1 LLGKWRTPERNRPL
15 TGVRDCQIDM
25 PPQDQLIPPAG
36 ELRLN
41 LGIPVDRR
49 ADRRVGPSSGSLP
62 AVDRRATPAA
72 HVDTRYK
79 FLASALTDAVWDW
92 DLIRDQIQWS
102 DALRE
107 AFGYAPRD
115 MATDSQWWVDRIHP
129 DDRGRVVQQLHEWL
143 QGRRGR
149 WMAEY
154 RFRHANGTY
163 LIVADRGTL
172 IYDQIERPV
181 RMVGGMADISAQH
194 EMARQL
200 RISQKMEAVG
210 LLAGGVAHDFNN
222 VLTAI
227 MGAAT
232 LLRSTLAGKDHNP
245 AHLDAIE
252 SAADRGARLT
262 RQLLAFGSKQML
274 EPEPLDLNTV
284 VEGLSSMLRRLIP
297 STIRVE
303 QQLQTGLP
311 PVFVDAG
318 QVEQIIVNLVLNA
331 RDAMPDGGT
340 LTLTTSLG
348 AAGARTIVLEVKDS
362 GVGMDLVTQARI
374 FEPFF
379 TTKQPGVGTGLGLS
393 TVYGIVKQS
402 GGTVTV
408 SSAPGRGSAFRVE
421 FPTMSE
427 PSRVARAT
435 KPDANVALPAAK
447 VAATILVAEDDDAVR
462 SIIRDV
468 LETAGHTVLTTCNGE
483 EAVQVARTHDGPI
496 DLLITDMMMPYKT
509 GDVASAE
516 VSVLRPGIGT
526 VLMSGYSDRLI
537 ETEDTSRTI
546 VQKPFA
552 ASELLTLVERLMQR
566 QSHRIELFKS
576 AESRTEGIASF
587 VANALRHG
595 HPAVVIVDEL
605 HRNAVAERMLAQ
617 GVDVA
622 SAVTL
627 NRLTILDAAD
637 LLTRVMRG
645 GMPDATL
652 FDEAMRGYA
661 SRVEPPHRLHVY
673 SESSDLLAAQGQL
686 TSTLRLEELWNALI
700 QRHGFVVM
708 CGYALEHLDEH
719 REALSLICGMHGH
732 AVPGK
737 NHSISGGR
745 EEVL

>member
-1 LLGKWRTPERNRPL
+1 
-15 TGVRDCQIDM
+15 M
-25 PPQDQLIPPAG
+25 PSHDQLIPPAG

-41 LGIPVDRR
+41 LGIPKDRR
-49 ADRRVGPSSGSLP
+49 ADRGVGGPSSGQGP
-62 AVDRRATPAA
+62 PVERRASPAA
-72 HVDTRYK
+72 QVDQRYK
-79 FLASALTDAVWDW
+79 VLASALTDAVWDW

-107 AFGYAPRD
+107 IFGYAPRD

-154 RFRHANGTY
+154 RFRHANGNY
-163 LIVADRGTL
+163 LTVADRGTL
-172 IYDQIERPV
+172 IFDQSERPV
-181 RMVGGMADISAQH
+181 RMVGGMADVSSQH

-232 LLRSTLAGKDHNP
+232 LLRASLAGKEHNR

-252 SAADRGARLT
+252 SAAERGARLT

-274 EPEPLDLNTV
+274 EPAPLDLNTV

-297 STIRVE
+297 AAIRVE
-303 QQLQTGLP
+303 LYLEPALP

-331 RDAMPDGGT
+331 RDAMPDGGA
-340 LTLTTSLG
+340 LTLSTSIG
-348 AAGARTIVLEVKDS
+348 ASGPRTIVLEVKDT
-362 GVGMDLVTQARI
+362 GVGMDVVTQARI

-408 SSAPGRGSAFRVE
+408 SSAPGRGAAFRVE
-421 FPTMSE
+421 FPSMADRSQ
-427 PSRVARAT
+427 VARAH
-435 KPDANVALPAAK
+435 KPDVAAVMSPAK
-447 VAATILVAEDDDAVR
+447 VSATILVAEDDDAVR

-468 LETAGHTVLTTCNGE
+468 LELAGHTVLTTCHGE
-483 EAVQVARTHDGPI
+483 EAVEVARTHAGAI

-509 GDVASAE
+509 GDIVSAE
-516 VSVLRPGIGT
+516 VSQLRPGIST
-526 VLMSGYSDRLI
+526 ILMSGYSDRLI
-537 ETEDTSRTI
+537 DANDVSGH
-546 VQKPFA
+546 VLQKPFA
-552 ASELLTLVERLMQR
+552 ASELLALVERRIWQD
-566 QSHRIELFKS
+566 SHSIGVFDNVAVR
-576 AESRTEGIASF
+576 ARAIAAF
-587 VANALRHG
+587 VAKAVRQD
-595 HPAVVIVDEL
+595 HPAVVVVDDL
-605 HRNAVAERMLAQ
+605 HRNDVAEQMLLQ

-622 SAVTL
+622 SAVAE
-627 NRLTILDAAD
+627 NRLTMLDAAE
-637 LLTRVMRG
+637 LLPQVMRD
-645 GMPDATL
+645 GMPDAL
-652 FDEAMRGYA
+652 IFDECI
-661 SRVEPPHRLHVY
+661 SRYLSHVEAPRRLHIY
-673 SESSDLLAAQGQL
+673 TEMSDRLAAQGEL
-686 TSTLRLEELWNALI
+686 AATLRLEELWNNLV
-700 QRHGFVVM
+700 QRRGVVVM
-708 CGYALEHLDEH
+708 CGYASEYLASDQH
-719 REALSLICGMHGH
+719 REAFSVICGMHGQTLPRTL
-732 AVPGK
+732 A
-737 NHSISGGR
+737 GGLT
-745 EEVL
+745 EAC

>member
-1 LLGKWRTPERNRPL
+1 
-15 TGVRDCQIDM
+15 M
-25 PPQDQLIPPAG
+25 PSHDQLIPPAG

-41 LGIPVDRR
+41 LGIPKDRR
-49 ADRRVGPSSGSLP
+49 ADRGVGGPSSGQPPL
-62 AVDRRATPAA
+62 VERRASPAA
-72 HVDTRYK
+72 QVDLRYK
-79 FLASALTDAVWDW
+79 VLASALTDAVWDW

-107 AFGYAPRD
+107 IFGYAPRD

-154 RFRHANGTY
+154 RFRHATGNY
-163 LIVADRGTL
+163 LTVADRGTL
-172 IYDQIERPV
+172 IFDQSERPV

-232 LLRSTLAGKDHNP
+232 LLRTSLSGKEHNR

-252 SAADRGARLT
+252 SAAERGARLT

-274 EPEPLDLNTV
+274 EPAPLDLNTV

-297 STIRVE
+297 ATIRVE
-303 QQLQTGLP
+303 LHLEPGLP

-331 RDAMPDGGT
+331 RDAMPDGGA
-340 LTLTTSLG
+340 LSLSTATG
-348 AAGARTIVLEVKDS
+348 AAGPRTIVLEVKDT

-408 SSAPGRGSAFRVE
+408 SSAPGRGAAFRVE
-421 FPTMSE
+421 FPSMADHSQ
-427 PSRVARAT
+427 VARVH
-435 KPDANVALPAAK
+435 KPDVAAVMSPAK
-447 VAATILVAEDDDAVR
+447 VSATILIAEDDDAVR
-462 SIIRDV
+462 SIIKDV
-468 LETAGHTVLTTCNGE
+468 LELAGHTVLTTCHGE
-483 EAVQVARTHDGPI
+483 EAVEVARTHAGAI

-509 GDVASAE
+509 GDIVSAE
-516 VSVLRPGIGT
+516 VSQLRPGIGT
-526 VLMSGYSDRLI
+526 ILMSGYSDRLI
-537 ETEDTSRTI
+537 DANDVSGH
-546 VQKPFA
+546 VLQKPFT
-552 ASELLTLVERLMQR
+552 ASELLALVERRIWQD
-566 QSHRIELFKS
+566 SHSIGVFDN
-576 AESRTEGIASF
+576 AEVRARAIAAF
-587 VANALRHG
+587 VAKALRQD
-595 HPAVVIVDEL
+595 HPAVVVVDEL
-605 HRNAVAERMLAQ
+605 HRNEVAEQMLLQ

-622 SAVTL
+622 SAVAE
-627 NRLTILDAAD
+627 NRLTILDAAE
-637 LLTRVMRG
+637 LLPRFMG
-645 GMPDATL
+645 EGMPDPLA
-652 FDEAMRGYA
+652 FDECI
-661 SRVEPPHRLHVY
+661 SRYLSPVEAPHRLHIY
-673 SESSDLLAAQGQL
+673 TEMSDLLAAQGHL
-686 TSTLRLEELWNALI
+686 AATLRLEELWNNLVQ
-700 QRHGFVVM
+700 QRGVVVM
-708 CGYALEHLDEH
+708 CGYASEYLESDQH
-719 REALSLICGMHGH
+719 REAFSVICGMHGQTLPRTL
-732 AVPGK
+732 A
-737 NHSISGGR
+737 GGLR
-745 EEVL
+745 EAC